1 MAHRVTSCCPVVC
14 RQAIELLTPPVPQNA
29 ASRFKAHVRRGTAY
43 AKLELYVEGTTRLP
57 QRQHCTHV
65 PPLACRR
72 ACAVAPR
79 SFPSHCHISG
89 LQDYEAALKID
100 PNNEQVKED
109 AERLRE
115 YIQTSSDYS

>member
-43 AKLELYVEGTTRLP
+43 AKLELYVEGTARLR
-57 QRQHCTHV
+57 QRPHCTHV
-65 PPLACRR
+65 SPLAFGRT
-72 ACAVAPR
+72 CALA
-79 SFPSHCHISG
+79 STLFPSMSFSG